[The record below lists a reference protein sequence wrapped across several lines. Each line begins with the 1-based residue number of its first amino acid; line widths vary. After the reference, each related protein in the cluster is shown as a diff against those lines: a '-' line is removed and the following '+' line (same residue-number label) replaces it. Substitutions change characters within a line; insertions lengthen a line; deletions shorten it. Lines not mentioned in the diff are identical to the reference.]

1 MSMKLKRFFCV
12 LLSLALMM
20 GLSPGMSFTAHADD
34 IQSAVKVGDIYLFG
48 ETIVFNGSTL
58 VADVGGL
65 DSFNGTYTLG
75 YGGYIG
81 DPGDTVDHTIVFPIS
96 DIEDKYL
103 YLRDPD
109 NDSSKPDG
117 IKVASGSGTSSD
129 PFVFEVFRL
138 VQYGLY
144 VGGKQVTNANAS
156 NIDGNNKMSYD
167 DATKTL
173 TLNNFSYSG
182 SNGKSTPNFR
192 NAYIY
197 TTENLNISLS
207 GTNSIISTNN
217 YPIYTTADLSI
228 TGSGT
233 LNASGYTAIISTGGK
248 VNIEGVTVTATGD
261 NSQGRGISS
270 WNEFSIKNGAKVTA
284 TALYG
289 LYCDSS
295 DLTIKESTVT
305 APGNVAGIYCLSG
318 DLTIDRSTVAASGS
332 SKGIYCNDCIYIKE
346 GSTVEASGSD
356 AAVSAEHGIT
366 NDIAGTGWTNV
377 QGTEGKE
384 LISVG
389 AGQSFGNYKKVQF
402 PEVKDPATITKEPMA
417 KNLTYNGKAQAL
429 VDAGTAIGGTMNY
442 ALGTGSST
450 APTEGWS
457 ENIPTATDAKTYYV
471 WYKAIGDSEH
481 GDSKADVIEVTI
493 KENEEAHT
501 HKIVYVEA
509 KEPTCTEDGYE
520 AHYEC
525 TECGKWF
532 KDLGGHYLMTET
544 EKAEITKKATGHRWD
559 RGVVTEEATYD
570 ETGIKTYTCSV
581 CGETKA
587 ETIPVKIRRSSS
599 SSDSSDSESSGGGSR
614 GKSGS
619 ISQKSIDVNGNTVQ
633 TQPDSGAPLSDRGG
647 NWGNQEH
654 IWTYTKSDGSL
665 AKGEWLNLE
674 YDGHTYWYY
683 FDDSTI
689 MQTNWF
695 DYNGSRYFLVP
706 EMDGWR
712 GRMATGWHMVDNKWY
727 YFEPTVGAN
736 QGILYRGMTTPDGH
750 TVGADGAWDGNGTAP
765 VGAVHTGTTVTM
777 N

>member
-1 MSMKLKRFFCV
+1 MSMKLKSILSV
-12 LLSLALMM
+12 LLSLALMI
-20 GLSPGMSFTAHADD
+20 GLLPGMSLTAKAEGTA
-34 IQSAVKVGDIYLFG
+34 IKVGDIYKFG
-48 ETIVFNGSTL
+48 DTVVFNGSKQ
-58 VADVGGL
+58 VGDS
-65 DSFNGTYTLG
+65 DSFDGTYTLG
-75 YGGYIG
+75 YGGTMG
-81 DPGDTVDHTIVFPIS
+81 DPGDPVVHRIVFTES
-96 DIEDKYL
+96 ATSDKYL
-103 YLRDPD
+103 FLPDPN
-109 NDSSKPDG
+109 NDSTEPYG
-117 IKVASGSGTSSD
+117 IKAASGSGTRDD
-129 PFVFEVFRL
+129 PFIFEVFRL
-138 VQYGLY
+138 VQYNLY

-182 SNGKSTPNFR
+182 SDGKGTPNYR

-197 TTENLNISLS
+197 TTEKLNISLS
-207 GTNSIISTNN
+207 GTNSITSTNN

-228 TGSGT
+228 TGTGT
-233 LNASGYTAIISTGGK
+233 LNVSGYTAIISTGGK
-248 VNIEGVTVTATGD
+248 VNIEGVTVTATGQ
-261 NSQGRGISS
+261 SSSGRGISS

-295 DLTIKESTVT
+295 DLTIEESKVT
-305 APGNVAGIYCLSG
+305 ASGNVAGIYCHSG
-318 DLTIDRSTVAASGS
+318 NLTIDRSTVTASGS
-332 SKGIYCNDCIYIKE
+332 RKGFYCDDRIYIKE
-346 GSTVEASGSD
+346 GSTVEASGSE
-356 AAVSAEHGIT
+356 AAVSAGNGIT
-366 NDIAGTGWTNV
+366 NYIAGTGWTNV

-389 AGQSFGNYKKVQF
+389 AGQSFGDYKKVQF
-402 PEVKDPATITKEPMA
+402 PEVKDPAKITKEPTA
-417 KNLTYNGKAQAL
+417 NNLTYNGKAQAL
-429 VDAGTAIGGTMNY
+429 VDAGTATGGTMNY

-501 HKIVYVEA
+501 HKIVHVEA

-520 AHYEC
+520 AHYKC
-525 TECGKWF
+525 TECDEWF

-544 EKAEITKKATGHRWD
+544 EKTEITKKATGHKWD

-581 CGETKA
+581 CGETKD
-587 ETIPVKIRRSSS
+587 ETIPVKTGSSSS
-599 SSDSSDSESSGGGSR
+599 SSDSSDSSGGGSS

-619 ISQKSIDVNGNTVQ
+619 ISTKSIDVNGNTVQ

-654 IWTYTKSDGSL
+654 IWTYTKSDGNL
-665 AKGEWLNLE
+665 AKGEWLNLD
-674 YDGHTYWYY
+674 YNGHTYWYY

-727 YFEPTVGAN
+727 YFEPTIGAN
-736 QGILYRGMTTPDGH
+736 QGILLRGMTTPDGH
-750 TVGADGAWDGNGTAP
+750 TVGADGAWDGNGTTP
-765 VGAVHTGTTVTM
+765 VGAIHTGTTVTM